1 MAVLMLEPVLGA
13 NEMKTFKIV
22 MTRTVYQCTEIEI
35 EASTK
40 SEAVQQVLDTP
51 EQHVW
56 DTDLILDYEI
66 AYLEETK

>member
-1 MAVLMLEPVLGA
+1 M
-13 NEMKTFKIV
+13 NKKTFKIV
-22 MTRTVYQCTEIEI
+22 MTRTVYQCAEIKI

-40 SEAVQQVLDTP
+40 SEAIQKVLDTP

-56 DTDLILDYEI
+56 DTDLILDYEL

>member
-1 MAVLMLEPVLGA
+1 
-13 NEMKTFKIV
+13 MKTFKIV

-56 DTDLILDYEI
+56 DTDFILDYEI
-66 AYLEETK
+66 AHLEETK

>member
-1 MAVLMLEPVLGA
+1 
-13 NEMKTFKIV
+13 MKTFKIV

-51 EQHVW
+51 EQHVL
-56 DTDLILDYEI
+56 DTDFILDYEI
-66 AYLEETK
+66 DYLEETK

>member
-1 MAVLMLEPVLGA
+1 
-13 NEMKTFKIV
+13 MKTFKIV

-56 DTDLILDYEI
+56 DTDFILDYEI
-66 AYLEETK
+66 SYLEETK

>member
-1 MAVLMLEPVLGA
+1 
-13 NEMKTFKIV
+13 MKTFKIV

>member
-1 MAVLMLEPVLGA
+1 
-13 NEMKTFKIV
+13 MKTFKIV

-40 SEAVQQVLDTP
+40 SQAVQQVLDTP

>member
-1 MAVLMLEPVLGA
+1 
-13 NEMKTFKIV
+13 MKTFTIV
-22 MTRTVYQCTEIEI
+22 MTRTVYQCAEIEI
-35 EASTK
+35 EASSK

-56 DTDLILDYEI
+56 ETDFILDYEI

>member
-1 MAVLMLEPVLGA
+1 MVAHMLEPVLGA

-22 MTRTVYQCTEIEI
+22 MTRTVYQCAEIEI
-35 EASTK
+35 EASSK

-56 DTDLILDYEI
+56 DTDFILDYEI

>member
-1 MAVLMLEPVLGA
+1 
-13 NEMKTFKIV
+13 MKTFTIF
-22 MTRTVYQCTEIEI
+22 MTRSVYQCAEIEI

-56 DTDLILDYEI
+56 QTDHILDYKI
-66 AYLEETK
+66 SYLEETK